1 MKYILCNSQ
10 RYYLL
15 IFLCILLL
23 LVCFCEST
31 LDLPERGICAHRGA
45 SDTHP
50 ENTLVAFQ
58 EAIRLGAHM
67 IEFDIRMTKDNE
79 LIIIHDDTL
88 SRTTSGEG
96 KVSDITLAEI
106 KELDAGE
113 WKDQKFKGERIP
125 TLSETF
131 DMMPRNIWLNVH
143 IKEDTV
149 VSKKTAELILTKNRQ
164 HQAFIACQTDAA
176 KAARKVDNR
185 IMICNMER
193 LNNSEVYVDSTISM
207 KTDFIQLKVRSDEM
221 LPELI
226 QKLKRN
232 QIRIN
237 YYFADSEEKLIKLFK
252 EGVAFPLVDSL
263 EVMINVAEELGI
275 EPLKPMF

>member
-1 MKYILCNSQ
+1 MKYILYNFQ
-10 RYYLL
+10 RHYLFT
-15 IFLCILLL
+15 FLCILSL

-31 LDLPERGICAHRGA
+31 PDLPKRGICAHRGA
-45 SDTHP
+45 NDTHP
-50 ENTLVAFQ
+50 ENTLAAFQ

-88 SRTTSGEG
+88 SRTTNGKG
-96 KVSDITLAEI
+96 KVSDFTLAEI

-113 WKDQKFKGERIP
+113 WKDPIFKGERIP
-125 TLSETF
+125 TLSETI

-149 VSKKTAELILTKNRQ
+149 VSKKTAELILSKNRQ
-164 HQAFIACQTDAA
+164 HQAFIACKTEAA
-176 KAARKVDNR
+176 KAVRKVDNK

-221 LPELI
+221 FPELI
-226 QKLKRN
+226 QKLKSN

-237 YYFADSEEKLIKLFK
+237 YYFADSEEKLEKLFK
-252 EGVAFPLVDSL
+252 EGVEFPLVDNL
-263 EVMINVAEELGI
+263 EVMINAAKELGI
-275 EPLKPMF
+275 EPLKPIF